1 MDDQNY
7 KLKELKITLFEILE
21 EVDKICEKNSIPYVL
36 VGGTLL
42 GAKRHRG
49 FIPWDDD
56 LDIAMLRSDYERFE
70 RIASSALPDTL
81 YLKNFHTDK
90 NYYLPFG
97 KICKKE
103 TIYITDIDSSQT
115 SNNEIFIDIFPLDF
129 AEKENSFFQKLQA
142 LIVKGLKSVIIRK
155 KKLKVKRTSFSV
167 KVMQLLC
174 FPFSFQTLMKW
185 QERTMKLCKSKS
197 AKYIINL
204 GSNYSYIKQTMPKE
218 VYFPTG
224 KIEFE
229 GKEFQ
234 APADVE
240 YYLNRI
246 YGPNYMEL
254 PPIEKR
260 VTHNIV
266 KLDLGG
272 LGNE

>member
-1 MDDQNY
+1 MDDQSN
-7 KLKELKITLFEILE
+7 KLKRLKFSLFEILE
-21 EVDKICEKNSIPYVL
+21 EIDKVCERNYIPYVL

-42 GAKRHRG
+42 GAKRHGG

-70 RIASSALPDTL
+70 SIAATELPDTL
-81 YLKNFHTDK
+81 YLRNFHMDK

-97 KICKKE
+97 KVCKKG
-103 TIYITDIDSSQT
+103 TSYITDIDSRQT
-115 SNNEIFIDIFPLDF
+115 SNNEIFVDVFPLDF
-129 AEKENSFFQKLQA
+129 AEKENSLFQKIQA

-155 KKLKVKRTSFSV
+155 KKMKVKSTSFSV

-174 FPFSFQTLMKW
+174 FPFSAQTLMRW
-185 QERTMKLCKSKS
+185 QEWVMKLCKAES

-204 GSNYSYIKQTMPKE
+204 GSNYSYIKQTMPRE
-218 VYFPTG
+218 VYYPTV
-224 KIEFE
+224 KIKFE

-234 APADVE
+234 APADAE
-240 YYLNRI
+240 YYLKRI
-246 YGPNYMEL
+246 YGPKYMEL
-254 PPIEKR
+254 PPAEKR

-272 LGNE
+272 SGNE